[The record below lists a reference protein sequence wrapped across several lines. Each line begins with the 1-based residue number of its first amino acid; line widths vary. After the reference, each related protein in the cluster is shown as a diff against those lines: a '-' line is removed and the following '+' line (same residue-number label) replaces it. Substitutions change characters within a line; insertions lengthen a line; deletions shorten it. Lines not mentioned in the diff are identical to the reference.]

1 LKLALERD
9 QDAIFILFLFVP
21 ILDVFPNGL
30 IYDILSQ
37 HTEKEDKEMGN
48 RATYTA
54 EYLGD
59 GHLSIP
65 QEIANKFSLKSGNKI
80 RVMIETSKFNKAD
93 FLKLFGIWKQKN
105 AGEIA
110 IFKSILEER
119 KRFGRGE
126 VKL

>member
-1 LKLALERD
+1 MKLALERD